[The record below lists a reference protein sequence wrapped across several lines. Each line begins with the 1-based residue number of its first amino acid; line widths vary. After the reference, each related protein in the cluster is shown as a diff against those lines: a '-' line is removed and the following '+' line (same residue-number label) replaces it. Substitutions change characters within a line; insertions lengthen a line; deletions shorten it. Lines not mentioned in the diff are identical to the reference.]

1 MKKELGKWL
10 MDIAKYVTT
19 AIILGSFLGG
29 LKELWLLYLA
39 GAIVT
44 LITLTSGLLLIRLD
58 KYEEKQKEK

>member
-19 AIILGSFLGG
+19 AIILASFLGG
-29 LKELWLLYLA
+29 LKELWLLYLL

-44 LITLTSGLLLIRLD
+44 LVTLTSGLLLIRLD
-58 KYEEKQKEK
+58 QEEEKRKEK